1 MAATAPPIRAMGE
14 KLTALPALPGAVVV
28 AAGELLVVLA
38 AAVDCVLEA
47 EVEELDSFL
56 VEEEEEEAPEVE
68 AEEAAVEL
76 EAPVVEAAVLEAAE
90 MEEPVPVYWNC
101 LE

>member
-1 MAATAPPIRAMGE
+1 MAATAPPMRAMGE

-38 AAVDCVLEA
+38 AGVDCVLEA
-47 EVEELDSFL
+47 DVEELDSL
-56 VEEEEEEAPEVE
+56 VEEEEAPEVE

-90 MEEPVPVYWNC
+90 VEEPVPVYWNFW
-101 LE
+101 E